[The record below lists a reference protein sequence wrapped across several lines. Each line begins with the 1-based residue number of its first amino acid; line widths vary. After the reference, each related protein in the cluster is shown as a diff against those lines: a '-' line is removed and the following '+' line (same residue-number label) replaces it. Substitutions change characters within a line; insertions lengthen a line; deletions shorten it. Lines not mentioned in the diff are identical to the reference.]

1 MTRLEEIEAAYRRH
15 HEERRPDDFV
25 FCEPDRSALFRGWI
39 GQGKRVLD
47 LGCRTGA
54 LARAYVDGNEVVGAD
69 VDREALVLAAEAGLE
84 TVWADLDEPLPFED
98 GSFDVVVAGELLE
111 HLRFPERLVGEARRV
126 LRPGGLFLG
135 SVPNTYRLKSR
146 LRFLLGRP
154 PEFADDPTHLHML
167 SGADV
172 LRLLGGFENAELR
185 YVAGRLTPLSPR
197 LFAND
202 IVFRAR
208 KPRS

>member
-1 MTRLEEIEAAYRRH
+1 VSRLEEIEAAYRRH

-25 FCEPDRSALFRGWI
+25 FCEPERSALFRDWI
-39 GQGKRVLD
+39 GAGKRVLD

-54 LARAYVDGNEVVGAD
+54 LARAYVPGNEVVGAD
-69 VDREALVLAAEAGLE
+69 VDREALALAAQAGLE
-84 TVWADLDEPLPFED
+84 TIWADLDEPLPFED
-98 GSFDVVVAGELLE
+98 ESFDVVVAGELLE
-111 HLRFPERLVGEARRV
+111 HLRFPERLAADARRV
-126 LRPGGLFLG
+126 LRPGGAFLG

-154 PEFADDPTHLHML
+154 PEFADDPTHLHMF

-172 LRLLGGFENAELR
+172 RELLGGFEEPELR
-185 YVAGRLTPLSPR
+185 YIAGRLTPLWPR

-208 KPRS
+208 KPLS